1 MKVSVTFDN
10 QGLLPDKYAKFA
22 PAEYR
27 LEDNPVVNF
36 PIAVSDVPAGT
47 ETLAIAFIDYD
58 AIPVGGFPW
67 IHWTVANLPVGD
79 VPENLTTSDVPFVPG
94 TNSMYSIFKH
104 SKPEITQSYIGP
116 MPPDQTHDYTLT
128 VYAVDTTLDLTP
140 GYFFNEL
147 RKDLVGHVLAEASV
161 ELPARSE

>member
-1 MKVSVTFDN
+1 MRIQMELDR
-10 QGLLPDKYAKFA
+10 GYLPDAYGKYAA
-22 PAEYR
+22 P
-27 LEDNPVVNF
+27 EDCYDWSCRRSF
-36 PIAVSDVPAGT
+36 PFTVEDVPYGT
-47 ETLAIAFIDYD
+47 RALAVFFIDWD
-58 AIPVGGFPW
+58 SVPVCGFPW

>member
-1 MKVSVTFDN
+1 MDSLDSGK
-10 QGLLPDKYAKFA
+10 P
-22 PAEYR
+22 PC
-27 LEDNPVVNF
+27 
-36 PIAVSDVPAGT
+36 
-47 ETLAIAFIDYD
+47 
-58 AIPVGGFPW
+58 
-67 IHWTVANLPVGD
+67 GD

-140 GYFFNEL
+140 GYFFNEI